1 MGAIKR
7 SKFDDQVEKQMEE
20 FFKSAWEHRKQI
32 SIMSAVILP
41 SIFVYMWI
49 YQRPLLAK
57 FIPVT
62 QIQNTINYYFPKILV
77 TALLMILFILV
88 RGIFIHLWNKKKY
101 VYTLA
106 LPHSKDGV
114 TPQTLGE
121 AIRIIH
127 KSKRSPLARLI
138 FGKERYS
145 FLIHYG
151 DDESICFYLGAP
163 KDRIDFFKKHWSS
176 LYSRVEYFD
185 PDKLSK
191 LRFPEVWKK
200 KKFKFLPFEIKVRNK
215 NTVGGR
221 LKFIR
226 KKMDKTLSLS
236 KYKVDKLPIVLN
248 NMEPNTWLQIAFVPN
263 NGKKLREE
271 IEAAQKET
279 KTSKKSNERSF
290 VDKEELRS
298 WDHRFSGNE
307 VAFDVTISVATEH
320 YPGVKMLKS
329 VGQAIDGL
337 MEDVNGLKYR
347 KMRHSVSHYPS
358 MHRYRMVWVGS
369 ELANLV
375 HFPHLTGEGLVV
387 KQKDLI
393 PHNSEGRELLDKK
406 VLSNKNGV
414 PFGYQFHP
422 FIKDREV
429 RVLPRYIGE
438 HWVLTGENGSG
449 KSTLL
454 NQILKSFNEDF
465 INKILSAGYSF
476 IDPAKDTALLMLNNL
491 MVREVWEKQAAEREG
506 REPKFQI
513 NWNKVK
519 WVSWRNT
526 EHPPAL
532 NLFHKMEGESEELA
546 TDQVFRVIED
556 YFQPAPQTERLLKMS
571 IRTLMADPG
580 EQHVVLGVRP
590 LLFNENFRKPI
601 IERLAKTGKYRDIV
615 EFWRTEAE
623 GMLDASAI
631 SLLNRLDIFSSNSFL
646 KRVFGQKNFNFPL
659 RKWMDEGYII
669 LYDFSGMSETEIA
682 LVGSYLTYLYYRIAD
697 TRDAESTPLLHLFC
711 IDEAHKVRASIL
723 PYIVREQRKKG
734 LALGAVTQSI
744 IDLPDELFDALTE
757 VTGNLFVCKQGPK
770 NAKLAASAFTIED
783 SNGKQK
789 TVYSEAFLRNLP
801 KRTAAVKITDNV
813 DGVEKA
819 YQTVVEVPPLDRY
832 LPNGE
837 IATFGDKN
845 KIAESNRWTIQ
856 KAQELQ
862 SNDGMHYKEIDKQ
875 IDNYLYG
882 DDTEVETV
890 EKPKP
895 KVVSIMDILEKKDSG
910 GIESDQDQNS
920 EDDFPLTVIAEPK
933 DILSLEE
940 QEEMQRELDEEQERA
955 QKMQEHQSGSL
966 LDLL

>member
-1 MGAIKR
+1 VGAIKR

-20 FFKSAWEHRKQI
+20 FFKSAWENRKQI
-32 SIMSAVILP
+32 SIMSAVIIP
-41 SIFVYMWI
+41 SLFVYMWI

-57 FIPVT
+57 YIPIK
-62 QIQNTINYYFPKILV
+62 QIQNLLNYYIPKVLAAFLLLLIL
-77 TALLMILFILV
+77 ILV

-127 KSKRSPLARLI
+127 KSKRSPLSRLI

-163 KDRIDFFKKHWSS
+163 KDRMGYFKRHWSS
-176 LYSRVEYFD
+176 LYSRVEYFP
-185 PDKLSK
+185 PDK
-191 LRFPEVWKK
+191 LRFPEMWKK
-200 KKFKFLPFEIKVRNK
+200 KKFKFFPFEIKMRNK
-215 NTVGGR
+215 KFVGGR

-236 KYKVDKLPIVLN
+236 RYKVDKIPIILN

-279 KTSKKSNERSF
+279 KTSKKTNERSF
-290 VDKEELRS
+290 VDKEELKS

-307 VAFDVTISVATEH
+307 VAFDVTISIATEH
-320 YPGVKMLKS
+320 YPGVHMLKS

-347 KMRHSVSHYPS
+347 KMRHSVSHLPS
-358 MHRYRMVWVGS
+358 MHRYKMVWVGS

-375 HFPHLTGEGLVV
+375 HFPHLTGEGIVAR
-387 KQKDLI
+387 QKDFI
-393 PHNSEGRELLDKK
+393 PHNSEGRELLPKN
-406 VLSNKNGV
+406 VLSNENGV
-414 PFGYQFHP
+414 PFGHQYHP
-422 FIKDREV
+422 FVKDREV

-454 NQILKSFNEDF
+454 NQILKSFNDDF
-465 INKILSAGYSF
+465 MKKVVSAGYSF
-476 IDPAKDTALLMLNNL
+476 IDPARDTALLMLNNL
-491 MVREVWEKQAAEREG
+491 MVREVWENQAAEREG
-506 REPKFQI
+506 REPKFKI

-526 EHPPAL
+526 DNPPAL
-532 NLFHKMEGESEELA
+532 NLFYKMEGESEELA
-546 TDQVFRVIED
+546 TDQVFKVIQD

-590 LLFNENFRKPI
+590 LLFNEDFRKPI
-601 IERLAKTGKYRDIV
+601 IDRLAKTGKYRDIV

-631 SLLNRLDIFSSNSFL
+631 SLLNRLDIFSSNTFL

-711 IDEAHKVRASIL
+711 IDEAHKVPASIL

-770 NAKLAASAFTIED
+770 NAKLAASAFTVED

-801 KRTAAVKITDNV
+801 KRTAVVKITDNV

-819 YQTVVEVPPLDRY
+819 YQTVIEVPPLDRY

-837 IATFGDKN
+837 IATFGDKK
-845 KIAESNRWTIQ
+845 KIAESNRWTLQ
-856 KAQELQ
+856 KAKELQ
-862 SNDGMHYKEIDKQ
+862 SNDGLHYTEIDKQ

-882 DDTEVETV
+882 EDSEVENV
-890 EKPKP
+890 ETPKQ
-895 KVVSIMDILEKKDSG
+895 KVVSMLDILEKKDTG
-910 GIESDQDQNS
+910 GNDSSHDLNS
-920 EDDFPLTVIAEPK
+920 EEDFPLTVIKKSEDPEPL
-933 DILSLEE
+933 DYEE
-940 QEEMQRELDEEQERA
+940 LQRALDEEQEKT
-955 QKMQEHQSGSL
+955 QKMLEEQSGSL

>member
-1 MGAIKR
+1 
-7 SKFDDQVEKQMEE
+7 
-20 FFKSAWEHRKQI
+20 
-32 SIMSAVILP
+32 
-41 SIFVYMWI
+41 
-49 YQRPLLAK
+49 
-57 FIPVT
+57 
-62 QIQNTINYYFPKILV
+62 
-77 TALLMILFILV
+77 
-88 RGIFIHLWNKKKY
+88 
-101 VYTLA
+101 
-106 LPHSKDGV
+106 
-114 TPQTLGE
+114 
-121 AIRIIH
+121 
-127 KSKRSPLARLI
+127 
-138 FGKERYS
+138 
-145 FLIHYG
+145 
-151 DDESICFYLGAP
+151 
-163 KDRIDFFKKHWSS
+163 
-176 LYSRVEYFD
+176 
-185 PDKLSK
+185 
-191 LRFPEVWKK
+191 
-200 KKFKFLPFEIKVRNK
+200 
-215 NTVGGR
+215 VGGR

-236 KYKVDKLPIVLN
+236 RYKVDKLPIVLN

-271 IEAAQKET
+271 IEAAQKEN
-279 KTSKKSNERSF
+279 KSNKKSNERSF
-290 VDKEELRS
+290 VDKEELKS

-307 VAFDVTISVATEH
+307 VAFDVTISIATEH

-387 KQKDLI
+387 KQRDLI
-393 PHNSEGRELLDKK
+393 PHNSEGRELLPKN
-406 VLSNKNGV
+406 VLSNENGV

-454 NQILKSFNEDF
+454 NQILKSFNDDF
-465 INKILSAGYSF
+465 LNKVLSAGYSF
-476 IDPAKDTALLMLNNL
+476 IDPARDTALLMLNNL

-506 REPKFQI
+506 REPRFQI

-519 WVSWRNT
+519 WVSWRNSDF
-526 EHPPAL
+526 PPAL
-532 NLFHKMEGESEELA
+532 NLFYKMEGESEELA
-546 TDQVFRVIED
+546 ADQVFKVIQD

-571 IRTLMADPG
+571 IRTLMADTE
-580 EQHVVLGVRP
+580 EQHIVLGVRP
-590 LLFNENFRKPI
+590 LLYNAKFRDPI
-601 IERLAKTGKYRDIV
+601 VDRLAKTGKHRDIV
-615 EFWRTEAE
+615 EFWRNEAE

-631 SLLNRLDIFSSNSFL
+631 SLLNRLDIFSSNTFL

-669 LYDFSGMSETEIA
+669 LYDFSGMSETEIS

-770 NAKLAASAFTIED
+770 NARLAASAFTIED

-801 KRTAAVKITDNV
+801 KRTAVVKITDNV

-837 IATFGDKN
+837 IATFGDKK
-845 KIAESNRWTIQ
+845 KIAESNRWTMD
-856 KAQELQ
+856 KAKELQ
-862 SNDGMHYKEIDKQ
+862 SNDGLHFTEIDKQ

-882 DDTEVETV
+882 EVPEAETM
-890 EKPKP
+890 ETPKQN
-895 KVVSIMDILEKKDSG
+895 VVSMLSLLDKTDSG
-910 GIESDQDQNS
+910 GNDSSHDQNS
-920 EDDFPLTVIAEPK
+920 EDDYPLTVIKKSEDPEPL
-933 DILSLEE
+933 DYEE
-940 QEEMQRELDEEQERA
+940 LQRALDEEQEKAR
-955 QKMQEHQSGSL
+955 KMQEEQSGSL